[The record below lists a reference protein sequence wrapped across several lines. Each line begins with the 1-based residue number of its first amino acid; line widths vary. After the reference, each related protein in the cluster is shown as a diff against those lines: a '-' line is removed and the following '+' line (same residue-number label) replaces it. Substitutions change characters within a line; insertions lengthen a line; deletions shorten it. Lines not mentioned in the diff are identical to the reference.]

1 MPPANYRRTNPEAVP
16 WYVPKQS
23 QAFKRICYRL
33 DLTDGAHS
41 RLATEGPSE
50 YSCKASD
57 REFTLD
63 HRSPV
68 SHGGKSVSV
77 RCPVLSHSTL
87 GRMVSSHTSL
97 TVSHMVRFGNRTRHN
112 KSTGRSK
119 DESQQIVTHM
129 VAKSSP
135 LTHSDAVNDTRRS
148 RVLLGP
154 LC

>member
-1 MPPANYRRTNPEAVP
+1 M
-16 WYVPKQS
+16 PKQS

-77 RCPVLSHSTL
+77 RRPFSRTPHSTRKDGVLAHLSL
-87 GRMVSSHTSL
+87 GGSAGSAFETEHAV
-97 TVSHMVRFGNRTRHN
+97 FN
-112 KSTGRSK
+112 KTTGR
-119 DESQQIVTHM
+119 Q
-129 VAKSSP
+129 
-135 LTHSDAVNDTRRS
+135 
-148 RVLLGP
+148 G
-154 LC
+154 